1 MYVVMKKHDNNVEQR
16 WKGMMMMM
24 MMMMMMTELRDV
36 YIYSVEAQCA
46 LLLHLTQNFKIS
58 VKLNATV
65 LVLLV
70 ALR

>member
-16 WKGMMMMM
+16 WKG

-70 ALR
+70 ALP

>member
-16 WKGMMMMM
+16 WKG
-24 MMMMMMTELRDV
+24 MMMMMTELRDV